1 MTQTERCKVGDHFF
15 SLVSCFIIL
24 IILYVFRAIC
34 ISHISPLTSDICRY
48 VASVNDL

>member
-1 MTQTERCKVGDHFF
+1 MTQTQRCKVGDRFF

-34 ISHISPLTSDICRY
+34 ISHISLSTFYICRY